1 MSIRKSTTSHADP
14 VCANPGT
21 ASATSSAKPQTPS
34 IPRGVIIRSLPA
46 ASAGSSAIPTAT
58 KNIPNPIHRIVP
70 SGIPGIHLIS
80 PVSSRTTIPSGISG
94 SQVTGPNPINTA
106 SAHDS
111 ASRQRADSLSAP
123 TRATTPSA
131 VPLTIRRLAQSRH
144 FRLSGIIRAHHN
156 AREIEPTSATC
167 AGQLSAIRRVHH
179 DTHDTI
185 HHGVRALT
193 APLHPQKIPEP

>member
-14 VCANPGT
+14 VCANPGI
-21 ASATSSAKPQTPS
+21 ASATSIAKPHTPN

-70 SGIPGIHLIS
+70 SGIPGSHLTS
-80 PVSSRTTIPSGISG
+80 PVSSRTTIPSGMSG
-94 SQVTGPNPINTA
+94 SHVTGPNPINTA

-111 ASRQRADSLSAP
+111 ASRHRADSLSPA

-131 VPLTIRRLAQSRH
+131 VPLTIRRLAQPRHLTLSAISR
-144 FRLSGIIRAHHN
+144 IHHN
-156 AREIEPTSATC
+156 ARGIKPTSATC
-167 AGQLSAIRRVHH
+167 AGQLSAIRRIYH